1 MKNFEQLQK
10 LTLEWAK
17 DKNLL
22 HADNTDK
29 QFMKFIEEVFEF
41 KTDYDILWHEVRR
54 QGSISREMVKSLM
67 LEMGDIFVT
76 LIILC
81 NQIGIEPTRC
91 LDMAYEKIKG
101 RTGKTINGVFV
112 KEEDIKE
119 WGDED

>member
-17 DKNLL
+17 DKDLL
-22 HADNTDK
+22 HAENADK

-41 KTDYDILWHEVRR
+41 KTELDSEKHWRNVMGNDTCK
-54 QGSISREMVKSLM
+54 SINIESLM
-67 LEMGDIFVT
+67 LEIGDIFVT

-91 LDMAYEKIKG
+91 LDMAYEKIKC

-112 KEEDIKE
+112 KAEDLKE
-119 WGDED
+119 

>member
-22 HADNTDK
+22 KFENADK
-29 QFMKFIEEVFEF
+29 QFMKFIEEVLEF
-41 KTDYDILWHEVRR
+41 KTELDSEKHWRKVMGNDTCK
-54 QGSISREMVKSLM
+54 SINIESLM

-91 LDMAYEKIKG
+91 LDMAYEKIKC

-119 WGDED
+119 